1 MKRALG
7 SAIAPVAVLGGL
19 YGGAASVGL
28 SADQHIATV
37 VCHWVPAK
45 GGTVVEIVVDDDGAD
60 GNPALEAHFGHE
72 NDVINPEG
80 GVCPGG
86 DEDLD

>member
-1 MKRALG
+1 MKRALVG
-7 SAIAPVAVLGGL
+7 AVAGVAILGGTF
-19 YGGAASVGL
+19 GGAASVGL

-37 VCHWVPAK
+37 VCHWTPAHD
-45 GGTVVEIVVDDDGAD
+45 GWYVDIVVDDDGAD
-60 GNPALEAHFGHE
+60 GNSALEAHYGHE

-86 DEDLD
+86 DLD